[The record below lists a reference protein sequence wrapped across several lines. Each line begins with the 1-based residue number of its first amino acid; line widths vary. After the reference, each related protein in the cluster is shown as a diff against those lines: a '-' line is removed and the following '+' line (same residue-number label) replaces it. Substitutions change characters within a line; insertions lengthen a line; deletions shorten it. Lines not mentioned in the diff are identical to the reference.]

1 MEGSRNSFHP
11 IPLGVWGGRR
21 GGKEIKEMEMGEIVG
36 N

>member
-1 MEGSRNSFHP
+1 MRGNRNSFHS

-21 GGKEIKEMEMGEIVG
+21 GGKERKEMEKGEIVG